1 MSVLERFKSDI
12 EASDELAARYRELAE
27 GIAASDG
34 ELSPAE
40 VQVRAATELG
50 YDLDIVELEM
60 AAADGAELDEAE
72 LGRVAGGHSH
82 HSPTSYECT
91 TDISS
96 GRVEHCWGTDWG
108 CVTFLWN

>member
-1 MSVLERFKSDI
+1 MSVLEKFKSDI

-40 VQVRAATELG
+40 VQVRAAAELG

-60 AAADGAELDEAE
+60 AAADGAELNDAE
-72 LGRVAGGHSH
+72 LEHMAGGDL
-82 HSPTSYECT
+82 SYT
-91 TDISS
+91 TPS
-96 GRVEHCWGTDWG
+96 GCHNAIQEGKVEHCWGTDWG
-108 CVTFLWN
+108 CYTFLWN